1 MALAAYL
8 LLIIVT
14 IIPQNYNLVHAATE
28 GFDDIVNQLGIGN
41 SSSTPISL
49 SYRNN
54 IVSLISTFI
63 DESPLGFLNTSTGSA
78 SDRAYGY
85 YLCRGDLSSKKCR
98 NCLKGIRKF
107 LVDQQMIVVYSSNV
121 FVYNMHIQCVVHYAN
136 SSSLL
141 VYMGNSFIT
150 GSNFGD
156 DLVHYKQYNT
166 TLLNAFQ
173 EMERQGRVGNWTK
186 DNYASKVVEAVDQK
200 IYILVQCR
208 PDISAIN
215 CSKCISDLH
224 SNFKP
229 FKIGGTILGPNCFVK
244 YNNESFFGNGYRS
257 YMPSY
262 FHVILLLLSLYL
274 TIV

>member
-14 IIPQNYNLVHAATE
+14 IIAQNNNLIHGATE

-41 SSSTPISL
+41 SSSTPINL
-49 SYRNN
+49 SYQNN
-54 IVSLISTFI
+54 VVSLISTFN
-63 DESPLGFLNTSTGSA
+63 DESPHGFLNTSTSSA
-78 SDRAYGY
+78 IDRAYGY
-85 YLCRGDLSSKKCR
+85 YLCRGDLSSKRCR
-98 NCLKGIRKF
+98 DCLKGIRKF
-107 LVDQQMIVVYSSNV
+107 MVEQMVLGYNSNG
-121 FVYNMHIQCVVHYAN
+121 FLYNVHIQCIVHYAN

-141 VYMGNSFIT
+141 VYKENSFIT

-156 DLVHYKQYNT
+156 DLVHYKHYNT

-173 EMERQGRVGNWTK
+173 EMERQGRIGNWTK
-186 DNYASKVVEAVDQK
+186 DNYASKVVAAVDQK
-200 IYILVQCR
+200 IYMLVQCR

-224 SNFKP
+224 SNFTP
-229 FKIGGTILGPNCFVK
+229 FKIGGTILGPNCFIK
-244 YNNESFFGNGYRS
+244 YNNESFFGNGNRS

-262 FHVILLLLSLYL
+262 FHVTLFLLLSLYL
-274 TIV
+274 IIV